1 MVPIGGKLHS
11 RVERYW
17 WPLSEENVE
26 IIRRAFDAFDR
37 GEVDSALA
45 DADPGFVTYRAEP
58 DGLTYHGREGFLKAT
73 ADWTEGFDQWTVRA
87 EEFIEAGDDVVV
99 RLHQRARGRTS
110 GVPIEGEFWFV
121 FTLSGGRMLRLDM
134 HTSKGLAF
142 DVAGLAE

>member
-1 MVPIGGKLHS
+1 VA

-17 WPLSEENVE
+17 WRCPRRTSRS
-26 IIRRAFDAFDR
+26 IRRAFDAFDR

-58 DGLTYHGREGFLKAT
+58 DGLTYDGREGFLKAT
-73 ADWTEGFDQWTVRA
+73 ADWTEGFDQWTVQA
-87 EEFIEAGDDVVV
+87 EEFIDAGDHVVV

-121 FTLSGGRMLRLDM
+121 FTLSGGRMLRLGM